1 MNISFKESIMLCGMP
16 VIHTD
21 DGRLCFLIDTGAS
34 YNVLLR
40 GAYDRERSTFG
51 AKGASDY
58 LIGMEGQPR
67 SIFIVEGVLPIAGAD
82 RRLNF
87 GVLDESQAMDTLRI
101 ITGQQID
108 GALGVEFLKAYGLAV
123 DFASMTLHSQ
133 LQPAAGAQPAAGMP
147 ESLPA

>member
-1 MNISFKESIMLCGMP
+1 MNISFKESIKLCGMP

-21 DGRLCFLIDTGAS
+21 NGRLCFLIDTGAS

-40 GAYDRERSTFG
+40 DAYDRERAIFG
-51 AKGASDY
+51 ERGDSNY

-67 SIFIVEGVLPIAGAD
+67 SIFIVEGILPIAGEN

-87 GVLDESQAMDTLRI
+87 GVLDESQAMDMVRI

-108 GALGVEFLKAYGLAV
+108 GALGVEFLRAYGLAV
-123 DFASMTLHSQ
+123 DFASMTLHTD
-133 LQPAAGAQPAAGMP
+133 
-147 ESLPA
+147 